1 MLGRGSGLQPL
12 RYKAGVIFALTSLLP
27 LLLFVFFLDQ
37 KGLLEDQKAML
48 VLGLSTVVAILGFA
62 LFLQIARQMNH
73 LAEDFRKLE
82 RGEITELPDR
92 STAPRELAE
101 MASMTEAFRNILMQL
116 QTCTA
121 DLENLISKLS
131 TLSEVT
137 ELVSRIPN
145 INEVLQLVLYRA
157 MAAVAARIGSIMLLD
172 EATQTLRI
180 AAAEGLDEAIV
191 VGTTVQLGE
200 GIAGQ
205 VAQTGEPVLVE
216 DVEHDQRFGKM
227 NDPKYLS
234 SSFICMPLRAQQRII
249 GVLNLSKKEGY
260 KTFSEL
266 DLKFLSTLLNHI
278 GFAVENA
285 RLLKDA
291 KEAALNLRQVIQ
303 EKTSQLQ
310 QAQELLQQRG
320 QLAMPQDFLT
330 RVGHELH
337 PALLAAVGYA
347 QVLTGQL
354 QDQSMQR
361 AGQRIVREVG
371 GALETVHNLLVF
383 AEPPPLVKRL
393 ENLNNIVAQVLERQA
408 YQLRTDDI
416 TVQADLA
423 ADLPPLLVDALMLRE
438 ALGHLVRNACQ
449 AMESQETPRCL
460 RIRTFQEG
468 DSLGVEIA
476 DTGPGSALQHMDH
489 IFQPF
494 FSTRALG
501 KGMGLGL
508 SIAQDTAQ
516 RHQGTLRVTSQPGPG
531 ATFQV
536 KLPLE
541 KEN

>member
-1 MLGRGSGLQPL
+1 
-12 RYKAGVIFALTSLLP
+12 
-27 LLLFVFFLDQ
+27 
-37 KGLLEDQKAML
+37 ML
-48 VLGLSTVVAILGFA
+48 VLGLSTVIAILGFA
-62 LFLQIARQMNH
+62 LFLHIVRQMSQ
-73 LAEDFRKLE
+73 LAEDFRKPEHAEL
-82 RGEITELPDR
+82 TELPDQ

-101 MASMTEAFRNILMQL
+101 IASMTEAFRAILTQL

-121 DLENLISKLS
+121 DLENLIAKLS

-137 ELVSRIPN
+137 ELVARIPDMTN
-145 INEVLQLVLYRA
+145 VLQLVLHRA

-180 AAAEGLDEAIV
+180 AAAEGLAEAIV

-200 GIAGQ
+200 GIAGR

-216 DVEHDQRFGKM
+216 DVEHDQRFAKT
-227 NDPKYLS
+227 NDPKYFS
-234 SSFICMPLRAQQRII
+234 SSFICMPLPSQQRII
-249 GVLNLSKKEGY
+249 GVLNLARKEGY

-266 DLKFLSTLLNHI
+266 DLKFLSTLLSHI
-278 GFAVENA
+278 GSAVQNA

-310 QAQELLQQRG
+310 QAQELLEQRG
-320 QLAMPQDFLT
+320 QLALPQDFLI
-330 RVGHELH
+330 RVGYELH
-337 PALLAAVGYA
+337 PTLLAAVGYA
-347 QVLTGQL
+347 QMLTGQL

-383 AEPPPLVKRL
+383 AEPPPLVKRQ

-423 ADLPPLLVDALMLRE
+423 ADLPPLLVDATMLRE

-449 AMESQETPRCL
+449 AMESQETLRCL
-460 RIRTFQEG
+460 RIRTFQEDG
-468 DSLGVEIA
+468 SLCVEIA
-476 DTGPGSALQHMDH
+476 DTGSGIALQHMDS
-489 IFQPF
+489 IFRPF

-501 KGMGLGL
+501 KGLGLGL
-508 SIAQDTAQ
+508 SIAQDIAQ
-516 RHQGTLRVTSQPGPG
+516 RHQGTLRVTSQPGSG

-536 KLPLE
+536 KLSLE
-541 KEN
+541 KENQWKLEKS